1 MKILTDRNANHDRIQ
16 TQTHHIL
23 PNPKIFAS
31 PKNSPTQKSTPT
43 QKILPTQEFL
53 PYLKK
58 IVFLGQPNENEFEK
72 KFHFKIR
79 DEKMPTESY
88 LNHATLR

>member
-1 MKILTDRNANHDRIQ
+1 MQNTTRNPRTKIGPKSWTRFRPDPASNPTRNI
-16 TQTHHIL
+16 
-23 PNPKIFAS
+23 
-31 PKNSPTQKSTPT
+31 
-43 QKILPTQEFL
+43 
-53 PYLKK
+53 
-58 IVFLGQPNENEFEK
+58 FLGQLNENVLEK

>member
-1 MKILTDRNANHDRIQ
+1 MKFDEKLIRIYEPIQFFMQNSIPDPKLDQNWSQ
-16 TQTHHIL
+16 TRFWSMFE
-23 PNPKIFAS
+23 IFEK
-31 PKNSPTQKSTPT
+31 PEKN
-43 QKILPTQEFL
+43 I
-53 PYLKK
+53 
-58 IVFLGQPNENEFEK
+58 FLGQLNENVLEK